1 MHDFGEQ
8 RTQWSS
14 TNTRRMEDFI
24 VKGASIEELNQDKSR
39 PEKIFIAMVVF
50 ICLGS
55 KFEQL
60 PLL

>member
-1 MHDFGEQ
+1 
-8 RTQWSS
+8 
-14 TNTRRMEDFI
+14 MEDFI